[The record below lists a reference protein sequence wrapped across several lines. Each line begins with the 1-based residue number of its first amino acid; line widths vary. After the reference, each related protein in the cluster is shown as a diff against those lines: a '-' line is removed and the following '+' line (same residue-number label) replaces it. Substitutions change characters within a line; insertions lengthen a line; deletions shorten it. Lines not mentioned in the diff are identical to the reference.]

1 MHFKCKLKY
10 VKDICHIPDIY
21 KLPSPPSLPP
31 PPPKKKN
38 DYTSYFLPFFFLI
51 LFQLILN
58 RKNNWYILDLLT
70 IFILHKITDL
80 SCDVM
85 AIAMCR

>member
-21 KLPSPPSLPP
+21 KLTQ
-31 PPPKKKN
+31 KKKKKKVEV
-38 DYTSYFLPFFFLI
+38 YTSYFLAMLFFFLI

-58 RKNNWYILDLLT
+58 WKNNWYIVDLLT
-70 IFILHKITDL
+70 I
-80 SCDVM
+80 
-85 AIAMCR
+85 